1 MWSGLAL
8 WTASWFWFSSPQAL
22 AQDPVIVDKPITFD
36 EERTELTLAYR
47 RAHQDPDAK
56 DIDIVPRMI
65 VLHHTAG
72 SSFKGTWSYF
82 DDVHV
87 EKDRERTAGAG
98 EVNVSAHFVVDR
110 DGTIYR
116 LVPETRMARHC
127 IGLNHVA
134 IGVENVG
141 GKDGYPLTAAQEIA
155 DARLVRWLARRY
167 PTITHLIG
175 HHEYRRME
183 GHEYFVERDP
193 KYRNE
198 KPDPGD
204 AFMKKV
210 RALVSDLGLR
220 DPPEARVSDG
230 GVKKKRG
237 TGR

>member
-1 MWSGLAL
+1 MGSVLAF
-8 WTASWFWFSSPQAL
+8 WTASWVWFSAQQAL
-22 AQDPVIVDKPITFD
+22 MQDPVIVDKPITFD
-36 EERTELTLAYR
+36 EERVALTLAYR
-47 RAHQDPDAK
+47 RAHQDPDAG
-56 DIDIVPRMI
+56 DIDITPRMI
-65 VLHHTAG
+65 VIHHTAG

-87 EKDRERTAGAG
+87 EKDRSRTAGAG

-116 LVPETRMARHC
+116 LIPETRMGRHC

-134 IGVENVG
+134 IGIENVG
-141 GKDGYPLTAAQEIA
+141 GKKGYPLTPAQEIA
-155 DARLVRWLARRY
+155 DARLVRWLAGKY
-167 PTITHLIG
+167 PITHLIG

-204 AFMKKV
+204 AFMAKV
-210 RALVSDLGLR
+210 RGAVSDLGLAG
-220 DPPEARVSDG
+220 PPVDTA
-230 GVKKKRG
+230 VKKKRDSHD
-237 TGR
+237 